1 MTRRRKAALLLP
13 IFLLAFASACSSG
26 KAQRAFLA
34 HPKVRL
40 AMDGSSSPPSCYA
53 SIGWVSLG
61 ARGTI
66 DWTAASDDS
75 NTYQV
80 QFPGATSPLVDS
92 NGNPVTS
99 PIVVTSSGTQSGTNK
114 GPFSISSSANY
125 ACKSGADA
133 TPCYFSYDI
142 RSNGQSC
149 VQHYGGGFG
158 VYTTGI
164 HIER

>member
-1 MTRRRKAALLLP
+1 MTGRRKAVLLLP
-13 IFLLAFASACSSG
+13 VFLLAFALGCSSE
-26 KAQRAFLA
+26 KVQKAFLT
-34 HPKVRL
+34 HPKVRI

-53 SIGWVSLG
+53 SIGWVSLPAG
-61 ARGTI
+61 GTI

-80 QFPGATSPLVDS
+80 MFPGAAYPLVDS

-99 PIVVTSSGTQSGTNK
+99 PIVVTNTGTESGTNK
-114 GPFSISSSANY
+114 GPFSIISSANY
-125 ACKSGADA
+125 ACKAGANA

-142 RSNGQSC
+142 KANGQSC

-158 VYTTGI
+158 VYTTGV
-164 HIER
+164 HLER